1 MFKNQIIYFNPG
13 IQEVI
18 LGLLQPHHHVL
29 AIHVDLRVME
39 EILHNFRCLKIWGV
53 KSYTLKSPLTFYTLY
68 TLFLTF
74 RLI

>member
-1 MFKNQIIYFNPG
+1 MIYFNPG

-18 LGLLQPHHHVL
+18 LGLLQPHIHVL

-39 EILHNFRCLKIWGV
+39 EILHNFRCLKIWGHDTKGV
-53 KSYTLKSPLTFYTLY
+53 KSYTLKSPLTSYTLY

>member
-39 EILHNFRCLKIWGV
+39 EILHNFRCLKIWGQN
-53 KSYTLKSPLTFYTLY
+53 
-68 TLFLTF
+68 
-74 RLI
+74 